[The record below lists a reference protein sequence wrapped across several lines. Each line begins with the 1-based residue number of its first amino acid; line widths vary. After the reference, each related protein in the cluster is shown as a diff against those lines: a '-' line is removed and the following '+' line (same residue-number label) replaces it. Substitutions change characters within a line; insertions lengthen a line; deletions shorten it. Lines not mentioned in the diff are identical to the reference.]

1 MCYISIDLS
10 ILDITILIIKLS
22 HVDDGL
28 ITKAQMVDDK

>member
-22 HVDDGL
+22 HVDDRL
-28 ITKAQMVDDK
+28 ITKAQMVDDR